1 MPIAPVTMTVMEQSN
16 ILDVQRLY
24 LGGDLK

>member
-1 MPIAPVTMTVMEQSN
+1 MPIAPVTMTAVEQSN